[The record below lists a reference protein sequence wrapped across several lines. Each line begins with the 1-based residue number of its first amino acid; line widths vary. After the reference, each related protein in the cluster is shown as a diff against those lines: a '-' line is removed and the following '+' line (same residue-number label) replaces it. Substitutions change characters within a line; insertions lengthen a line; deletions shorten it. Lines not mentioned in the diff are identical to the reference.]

1 MKNVNNLILNY
12 IIGGNCKIDSCCYYM
27 YVNKF
32 KYFILQGGLV
42 MVLKRILV
50 VSNYNMIFVLKCL
63 MENFGFNIF
72 RKYVE
77 LNISLFFSVL

>member
-1 MKNVNNLILNY
+1 M
-12 IIGGNCKIDSCCYYM
+12 
-27 YVNKF
+27 
-32 KYFILQGGLV
+32 GLV

-72 RKYVE
+72 RKYVK
-77 LNISLFFSVL
+77 LNISLFFNVL